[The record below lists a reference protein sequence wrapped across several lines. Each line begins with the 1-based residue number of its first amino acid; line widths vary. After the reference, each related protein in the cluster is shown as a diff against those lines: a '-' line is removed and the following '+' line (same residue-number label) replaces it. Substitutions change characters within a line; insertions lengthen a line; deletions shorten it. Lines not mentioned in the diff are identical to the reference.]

1 MTSPSYTKAVK
12 KLRKAIAER
21 CADEE
26 IEHDAKPYSKEELAA
41 FEAKHKVELPACF
54 RELMLSVGPI
64 GEPLLNYSQLDLPDD
79 EAVARMKAKCLL
91 SADNTTEAKGQRR
104 FDPTKHDVAY
114 RDGTLLLG
122 VREDDEVEA
131 FLICNGPFEGQVW
144 CDLYG
149 YFGEFDV
156 RSAGDFFEV
165 LAEALEPRE
174 GAALA

>member
-12 KLRKAIAER
+12 KLRKAIVER

-26 IEHDAKPYSKEELAA
+26 LEHEVKAYTAEEVAT
-41 FEAKHKVELPACF
+41 FEATHEVQLPACL

-64 GEPLLNYSQLDLPDD
+64 GEPLLHYSRLDLPDA
-79 EAVARMKAKCLL
+79 EAVATMKAPCPL
-91 SADNTTEAKGQRR
+91 SVENTTEVKGRRR

-114 RDGTLLLG
+114 RQGTLLLG

-131 FLICNGPFEGQVW
+131 FLVCNGPFAGQVF

-156 RSAGDFFEV
+156 MSAGDFFDV
-165 LAEALEPRE
+165 LTEAVEPRE